1 MPILAITIFVA
12 VFAIATIRNIHLGV
26 LMVPA
31 AVAVGVWLAGMP
43 IRDILAG
50 FPINILVLIAGV
62 TYFFGIAQGNG
73 TVDIA
78 IHKLIGAVGN
88 RRTLLPFVIFLI
100 TAGVASMGSS
110 QAGYVMIP
118 LAMAAARRSAVDP
131 MLMGVALNSGMST
144 GGFAPTSLFGIVT
157 VTTAR
162 QAGIDLNPLTLLG
175 AALISNLALLVLAAW
190 MFPGPG
196 GAAAPNAPLAPDAP
210 LAPNAAPAPSSP
222 ASRFASH
229 QVITLIC
236 IVILILS
243 VVVGFSLG
251 YQPDLGVIAFG
262 LGAFLA
268 LLYPK
273 AGAEGVR
280 RIDWSTIF
288 MVGGIVTFVGVLQR
302 LDAVNLMGHAAMN
315 VGTPLVAA
323 FIICAI
329 AGLVSAFASTAGIL
343 AALVPLAVPLAV
355 SGGVSGSALMCAMGV
370 CASIVDASPFST
382 TGALIIASGA
392 ESERPRLKSLL
403 MRWGLSMVIVGPAVA
418 TLVLMLL

>member
-1 MPILAITIFVA
+1 MPTLAIAIFVA
-12 VFAIATIRNIHLGV
+12 VFAIATFRGIHLGV
-26 LMVPA
+26 LMLPA
-31 AVAVGVWLAGMP
+31 AVAVGIWLAGMP

-50 FPINILVLIAGV
+50 FPINILVLVAGV

-73 TVDIA
+73 TIDLA
-78 IHKLIGAVGN
+78 IHKLIAAVGD
-88 RRTLLPFVIFLI
+88 RRSLLPFLIFLI

-162 QAGIDLNPLTLLG
+162 QAGIDLSPLTLL
-175 AALISNLALLVLAAW
+175 AAAAVANLALLFVAAW
-190 MFPGPG
+190 MFPGPDRSTATASRNSAIDP
-196 GAAAPNAPLAPDAP
+196 AAVGTR
-210 LAPNAAPAPSSP
+210 
-222 ASRFASH
+222 SRFAPH
-229 QVITLIC
+229 QIVTLVC
-236 IVILILS
+236 MVGLIVS
-243 VVVGFSLG
+243 VVTGFSLG
-251 YQPDLGVIAFG
+251 FQPDLGVIAFG
-262 LGAFLA
+262 LGAVLA
-268 LLYPK
+268 LMYPE
-273 AGAEGVR
+273 AGVEGTR

-302 LDAVNLMGHAAMN
+302 MDAVNLMGHAAMN
-315 VGTPLVAA
+315 VGTPIVAA
-323 FIICAI
+323 FVICMI

-343 AALVPLAVPLAV
+343 AALVPLAVPLAK
-355 SGGVSGSALMCAMGV
+355 SGGVAGWALMSAMGV

-382 TGALIIASGA
+382 TGALIVASAA

-403 MRWGLSMVIVGPAVA
+403 MRWGLSMVVVGPLVAV
-418 TLVLMLL
+418 LVLLLIGRS